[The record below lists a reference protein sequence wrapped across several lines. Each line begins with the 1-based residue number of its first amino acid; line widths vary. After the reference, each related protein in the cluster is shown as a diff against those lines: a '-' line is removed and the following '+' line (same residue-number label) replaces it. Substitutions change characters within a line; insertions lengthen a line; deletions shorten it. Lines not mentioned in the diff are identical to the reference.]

1 MRLGSANTYDNALQ
15 NLYTR
20 QSELSSQ
27 QEKLT
32 SGKNINRPSDDPTGA
47 GQAERAL
54 TRITRVATDQRALEV
69 QRNSITQS
77 ESTLGD
83 ATSLVQ
89 SIRDLVV
96 SAGNGTLSPTD
107 RASKAQEMQGLRDQ
121 LFTLA
126 NKTDSNGIPLF
137 GGLGSASAPFTD
149 ASTGVAFNGVAG
161 QRASTETTLPGAM
174 DGQAIWMNVPTGNGT
189 FNVALGTG
197 TTLPTTNTGTLSTDA
212 GVVVPPAVA
221 GNYSV
226 KFTVTG
232 AATTYNILDSTGAV
246 ILPAPVIPPAVAAA
260 APTYVAG
267 QSIQIPG
274 SGMSFVASG
283 APATGDV
290 IQISPSTKTN
300 IFKVLDDA
308 IAGIKSSGTADIN
321 QTIPLAL
328 TQIDA
333 SMNKISAARGQA
345 GNWLNRADN
354 ITSTQQS
361 RTIQLTADKSR
372 AEDMD
377 MIKGLSDFKQMDTGY
392 QVALQSYAQI
402 QKLSLFNYIS

>member
-69 QRNSITQS
+69 QRNSITLS

-96 SAGNGTLSPTD
+96 SAGNGTLSATD

-126 NKTDSNGIPLF
+126 NQTDTNGIPLF

-197 TTLPTTNTGTLSTDA
+197 ATLPTTNTGTLSTDT
-212 GVVVPPAVA
+212 GQVVSQASLT
-221 GNYSV
+221 GHNYSV
-226 KFTVTG
+226 NFSVVAG
-232 AATTYNILDSTGAV
+232 VTTYNVYDATTAPSPAGPAIL
-246 ILPAPVIPPAVAAA
+246 AAQ
-260 APTYVAG
+260 PYVDG
-267 QSIQIPG
+267 QAIQFG
-274 SGMSFVASG
+274 GMSFTAHG

-308 IAGIKSSGTADIN
+308 IAGIKSSGTADVH

-354 ITSTQQS
+354 ITSSQQS
-361 RTIQLTADKSR
+361 RTMQLTADKSR

-377 MIKGLSDFKQMDTGY
+377 MIKGLSDFKKMDTGY